1 MILSH
6 IFYHSLV
13 QGMDLAGMVLL
24 VGGLTFRTLV
34 VTPSSGQASF
44 LERLLPF
51 LLLLIGLGDLVL
63 RSQMISGQPLEEIW
77 SFLPAV
83 LFKSHF
89 GKVWT
94 ARTFLLCVLGVAP
107 ITKIQ
112 GRITKGVAIAAGTLL
127 LLTASLSGHAADSGD
142 LSLAV
147 LVDWLHLVAVS
158 AWMGGLF
165 FLALLLR
172 KKIMLSRPEPTS
184 PSALITS
191 VKRFSALAGV
201 CVVLILATGS
211 YQAWHRVGGISALLQ
226 TSYGQILG
234 VKLVLVISLL
244 CLGALNRYRILPE
257 LSQRAVAGPASLTGD
272 SWRRLHNTVTFEIGL
287 GLGIIACVALLLQ
300 LPPARSQW
308 ASAYNVSSHPAGHL
322 DYEQA
327 RPAKLMPAE
336 GASIKILSPKEGEVF
351 KGDEVPL
358 RYTFTKGKLGAHL
371 HAYVDGELMGMFS
384 DPEKGTLTGIP
395 PGHHTLELRV
405 VAEDHQTEL
414 DATDKVHFMVK

>member
-13 QGMDLAGMVLL
+13 QGMDLVGMVLL
-24 VGGLTFRTLV
+24 AGGLTFRALV
-34 VTPSSGQASF
+34 VSPSSGQASS

-63 RSQMISGQPLEEIW
+63 RSQMISGQPWEEIW
-77 SFLPAV
+77 LFLPAV

-89 GKVWT
+89 GKVWA
-94 ARTFLLCVLGVAP
+94 ARTFLLCVLGVVS

-147 LVDWLHLVAVS
+147 LVDWLHLLAVS
-158 AWMGGLF
+158 AWTGGLF

-172 KKIMLSRPEPTS
+172 KRIMLSRPEPTS

-191 VKRFSALAGV
+191 VKRFSTLAGI

-257 LSQRAVAGPASLTGD
+257 LSQ
-272 SWRRLHNTVTFEIGL
+272 
-287 GLGIIACVALLLQ
+287 
-300 LPPARSQW
+300 
-308 ASAYNVSSHPAGHL
+308 
-322 DYEQA
+322 
-327 RPAKLMPAE
+327 
-336 GASIKILSPKEGEVF
+336 
-351 KGDEVPL
+351 
-358 RYTFTKGKLGAHL
+358 
-371 HAYVDGELMGMFS
+371 
-384 DPEKGTLTGIP
+384 
-395 PGHHTLELRV
+395 
-405 VAEDHQTEL
+405 
-414 DATDKVHFMVK
+414 